1 MIHNRCY
8 DDTQLTAKW
17 PAEVKGLVPGFL
29 SNAHFQGHC
38 ILRDFKKLQKHNT
51 SMKKLQKT
59 QDEYKYCTAQF
70 LFYFLLHFHK

>member
-38 ILRDFKKLQKHNT
+38 ILRDFKKTSETQHKYEKTSENT
-51 SMKKLQKT
+51 GRIQILYGT
-59 QDEYKYCTAQF
+59 IF
-70 LFYFLLHFHK
+70 ILFFVTFP